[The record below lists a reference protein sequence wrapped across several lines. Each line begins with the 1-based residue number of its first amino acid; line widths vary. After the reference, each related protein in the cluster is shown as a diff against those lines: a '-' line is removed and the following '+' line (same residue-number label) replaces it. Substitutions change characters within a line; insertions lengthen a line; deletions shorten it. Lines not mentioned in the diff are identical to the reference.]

1 MDSNI
6 SITDDEFYFSR
17 GSLPNG
23 DDILQQ
29 EDMVKLKRCIFA
41 AQVLINHSFSVC
53 VFVCEIN

>member
-41 AQVLINHSFSVC
+41 AQVRC
-53 VFVCEIN
+53 